1 MNYPHECRRKAEAL
15 ATLALMFPE
24 SADRYRA
31 KEQHW
36 RDLAA
41 AAQRNARPPAPN
53 PDGGAV
59 ALNGST
65 SGKGTTL

>member
-1 MNYPHECRRKAEAL
+1 MNDPDQCHKKAEAL

-36 RDLAA
+36 RDREAEALRAGA
-41 AAQRNARPPAPN
+41 KPALTP
-53 PDGGAV
+53 G
-59 ALNGST
+59 
-65 SGKGTTL
+65 

>member
-1 MNYPHECRRKAEAL
+1 MNDPKECHKKAEAL

-24 SADRYRA
+24 SAERYRA

-41 AAQRNARPPAPN
+41 RARRDATTPS
-53 PDGGAV
+53 
-59 ALNGST
+59 ALNPS
-65 SGKGTTL
+65 SRDSRS